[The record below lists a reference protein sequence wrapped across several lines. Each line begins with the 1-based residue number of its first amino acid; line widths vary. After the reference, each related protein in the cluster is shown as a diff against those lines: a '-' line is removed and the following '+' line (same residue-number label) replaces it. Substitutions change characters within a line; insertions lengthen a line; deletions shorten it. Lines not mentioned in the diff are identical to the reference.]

1 MSHVSPGYVL
11 SRHVP
16 PTSSAFSKT
25 VKVSMPAS
33 LSLIA
38 MQMPDMPA
46 PMIATV
52 GLPDS
57 TCHPDPGCV
66 DGTPGV
72 RIPAS
77 EMMVNLGRFCGNV
90 VMTTSPVIVKLG
102 AHIGARVEG
111 VRLGGDLPSSTVAAI
126 NHALLTH
133 KVIFFRDQH
142 HLDDA
147 EQLAFAA
154 TLGTPTLAHPTVLS
168 RGRDVLPID
177 SRYDKA
183 NSWHTDVTF
192 VDRIPKASLLR
203 AISLPEYGGTTTWA
217 STEAAYD
224 QLPAPLQALAE
235 QLWAV
240 HTNEFDY
247 IRDVEDEDGQVSD
260 AARQY
265 RDEFVSELYE
275 TVHPVVRVHPHTGRR
290 VLLLGHFVRRFV
302 GLGSTES
309 TTLLALLQARV
320 TRLENT
326 IGWNWQA
333 GDLAIWDNRA
343 TQHYA
348 VSDYD
353 DQYRSLSR
361 VTLAGDVP
369 VDVHGTP
376 SRVVAG
382 DASHYSDVVAPAR
395 LVAVP

>member
-1 MSHVSPGYVL
+1 
-11 SRHVP
+11 
-16 PTSSAFSKT
+16 
-25 VKVSMPAS
+25 
-33 LSLIA
+33 
-38 MQMPDMPA
+38 
-46 PMIATV
+46 
-52 GLPDS
+52 
-57 TCHPDPGCV
+57 
-66 DGTPGV
+66 
-72 RIPAS
+72 
-77 EMMVNLGRFCGNV
+77 MMVNLGRFCGNV

-133 KVIFFRDQH
+133 KAIFFRDQH

-168 RGRDVLPID
+168 RGTDVLPID

-235 QLWAV
+235 RLWAV

-275 TVHPVVRVHPHTGRR
+275 TVHPVVRVHPETGRR

-326 IGWNWQA
+326 IRWNWQP

-382 DASHYSDVVAPAR
+382 DASHYSDVVAPRR
-395 LVAVP
+395 LAAVVS